1 MQGLSGDSA
10 HMSMDGL
17 SLYSAMNELNK
28 RLAGGKIDK
37 IQQTDKEELLLMVR
51 SLGQTYRLLINASA
65 ADNRVQLTELKK
77 QAPSEAPMFCML
89 LRKRIAGGKI
99 VRFEQE
105 RLDRVLKISI
115 ETYNDLGDL
124 SVFALY
130 CELMGKHSN
139 IILVNEKGVIVDA
152 IKHVGLGMSSVR
164 FVMPGLEYSAPP
176 AQDKQD
182 PSKASADDF
191 SMAMCMV
198 GMSIAK
204 ALSNAFFGLS
214 PAVAAQLAAR
224 YTDKTECT
232 QLSEA
237 EREELAERL
246 AAFYAD
252 MAHGKEKASAVL
264 NALGETEAVY
274 PFAISG
280 SGIKLYDSIGEAL
293 DSLYINSDR
302 REWAKR
308 HGASARKVLQNNI
321 ERCEKKLALYA
332 DALNSE
338 EQMEKCRLYGELLTA
353 NLHSLKSGTDT
364 VAVDNY
370 YADPVECIAI
380 PLDRQLTPG
389 ENAQRYYKKYQK
401 LKAARDMAIVQ
412 REQTLSELNYL
423 EGQLD
428 NLTKCT
434 AENELSELIEELK
447 EQGYIKRDKGGKKK
461 MKHAASKPMHF
472 VSSTGAD
479 IYVGKNNRQND
490 ELTLRFASPN
500 DIWMHTKNIPGSHVI
515 VKGASEQDTATMT
528 EAALL
533 AAYYSRARGSE
544 NVAVDY
550 TTRKYVK
557 KPAGAKPG
565 MVIYT
570 TNKTAYVTPSEEAV
584 AGLKER

>member
-1 MQGLSGDSA
+1 
-10 HMSMDGL
+10 MSMDGL

-214 PAVAAQLAAR
+214 PAVAAQLVAR

-274 PFAISG
+274 PFAIAG
-280 SGIKLYDSIGEAL
+280 GGIKLYDSIGEAL

-332 DALNSE
+332 DALNSG

-364 VAVDNY
+364 AAVDNY

-447 EQGYIKRDKGGKKK
+447 DQGYIKRDKGGKKK
-461 MKHAASKPMHF
+461 MKLAASKPMHF

-500 DIWMHTKNIPGSHVI
+500 DIWMHAKNIPGSHVI

>member
-1 MQGLSGDSA
+1 
-10 HMSMDGL
+10 MSMDGL

-139 IILVNEKGVIVDA
+139 IILVTEKGVIVDA

-214 PAVAAQLAAR
+214 PAVAAQLVAR
-224 YTDKTECT
+224 YTNKTECT

-252 MAHGKEKASAVL
+252 MAQGKEKASAVL

-274 PFAISG
+274 PFAIAG
-280 SGIKLYDSIGEAL
+280 GGIKLYDSIGEAL

-332 DALNSE
+332 DALNSG

-364 VAVDNY
+364 AAVDNY
-370 YADPVECIAI
+370 YADPVERIAI

-461 MKHAASKPMHF
+461 MKLAASKPMHF

-500 DIWMHTKNIPGSHVI
+500 DIWMHAKNIPGSHVI

-550 TTRKYVK
+550 TPRKYVK

>member
-1 MQGLSGDSA
+1 
-10 HMSMDGL
+10 MSMDGL

-105 RLDRVLKISI
+105 WLDRVLKISI

-214 PAVAAQLAAR
+214 PAVAAQLVAR

-237 EREELAERL
+237 EREELASRL

-252 MAHGKEKASAVL
+252 IAQGKEKASAVL

-274 PFAISG
+274 PFAIAG
-280 SGIKLYDSIGEAL
+280 GGIKLYDSIGEAL

-308 HGASARKVLQNNI
+308 HGASSRKVLQNNI

-332 DALNSE
+332 DALNSG

-364 VAVDNY
+364 AAVDNY
-370 YADPVECIAI
+370 YADPVERIAI

-447 EQGYIKRDKGGKKK
+447 EQGYIKRDKGGRKK
-461 MKHAASKPMHF
+461 MKLAASKPMHF

-550 TTRKYVK
+550 TPRKYVK

>member
-1 MQGLSGDSA
+1 
-10 HMSMDGL
+10 MSMDGL

-130 CELMGKHSN
+130 CELMCKHSN

-214 PAVAAQLAAR
+214 PAVAAQLVAR
-224 YTDKTECT
+224 YTNKTECT

-252 MAHGKEKASAVL
+252 MAQGKEKASAVL

-293 DSLYINSDR
+293 DGLYINSDR

-332 DALNSE
+332 DALNSG

-364 VAVDNY
+364 AAVDNY
-370 YADPVECIAI
+370 YADPVERIAI

-447 EQGYIKRDKGGKKK
+447 DQGYIKRDKGGKKK
-461 MKHAASKPMHF
+461 MKLAASKPMHF

-500 DIWMHTKNIPGSHVI
+500 DIWMHAKNIPGSHVI

-550 TTRKYVK
+550 TPRKYVK

>member
-1 MQGLSGDSA
+1 
-10 HMSMDGL
+10 MSMDGL

-51 SLGQTYRLLINASA
+51 SLGQTYRLLINASV

-214 PAVAAQLAAR
+214 PAVAAQLVAR

-252 MAHGKEKASAVL
+252 MAQGKEKASAVL

-274 PFAISG
+274 PFAIAG
-280 SGIKLYDSIGEAL
+280 GGIKLYDSIGEAL

-332 DALNSE
+332 DALNSG

-364 VAVDNY
+364 AAVDNY
-370 YADPVECIAI
+370 YADPVERIAI

-412 REQTLSELNYL
+412 REQTLNELDYL

-447 EQGYIKRDKGGKKK
+447 DQGYIKRDKGGKKK
-461 MKHAASKPMHF
+461 MKLAASKPMHF

-550 TTRKYVK
+550 TPRKYVK

>member
-1 MQGLSGDSA
+1 
-10 HMSMDGL
+10 MSMDGL

-214 PAVAAQLAAR
+214 PAVAAQLVAR

-252 MAHGKEKASAVL
+252 MAQGKEKASAVL

-332 DALNSE
+332 DALNSG

-364 VAVDNY
+364 AAVDNY
-370 YADPVECIAI
+370 YADPVERIAV

-461 MKHAASKPMHF
+461 MKLAASKPMHF

-550 TTRKYVK
+550 TPRKYVK

>member
-1 MQGLSGDSA
+1 
-10 HMSMDGL
+10 MSMDGL

-65 ADNRVQLTELKK
+65 SDNRVQLTELKK

-214 PAVAAQLAAR
+214 PAVAAQLVAR

-237 EREELAERL
+237 ERKELAERL

-252 MAHGKEKASAVL
+252 MAQGKEKASAVL

-332 DALNSE
+332 DALNSG

-364 VAVDNY
+364 AAVDNY
-370 YADPVECIAI
+370 YADPVERIAI

-447 EQGYIKRDKGGKKK
+447 DQGYIKRDKGGKKK
-461 MKHAASKPMHF
+461 MKLAASKPMHF
-472 VSSTGAD
+472 VSSTDAD

-550 TTRKYVK
+550 TPRKYVK

>member
-1 MQGLSGDSA
+1 
-10 HMSMDGL
+10 MSMDGL

-182 PSKASADDF
+182 PSKASAGDF

-214 PAVAAQLAAR
+214 PAVAAQLVAR

-237 EREELAERL
+237 ERKELAERL

-252 MAHGKEKASAVL
+252 MAQGKEKASAVL

-364 VAVDNY
+364 AAVDNY
-370 YADPVECIAI
+370 YADPVERIAI

-447 EQGYIKRDKGGKKK
+447 DQGYIKRDKGGKKK
-461 MKHAASKPMHF
+461 MKLAASKPMHF

-500 DIWMHTKNIPGSHVI
+500 DIWMHAKNIPGSHVI

-550 TTRKYVK
+550 TPRKYVK

>member
-1 MQGLSGDSA
+1 
-10 HMSMDGL
+10 MSMDGL

-214 PAVAAQLAAR
+214 PAVAAQLVAR

-252 MAHGKEKASAVL
+252 MAQGKEKASAVL

-274 PFAISG
+274 PFAIAG
-280 SGIKLYDSIGEAL
+280 GGIKLYDSIGEGL

-332 DALNSE
+332 DALNSG

-364 VAVDNY
+364 AAVDNY
-370 YADPVECIAI
+370 YADPVERIAI

-447 EQGYIKRDKGGKKK
+447 DQGYIKRDKGGRKK
-461 MKHAASKPMHF
+461 MKLAASKPMHF

-500 DIWMHTKNIPGSHVI
+500 DIWMHTKNILGSHVI

-550 TTRKYVK
+550 TPRKYVK

>member
-1 MQGLSGDSA
+1 
-10 HMSMDGL
+10 MSMDGL

-37 IQQTDKEELLLMVR
+37 IQQTDKEELFLMVR

-214 PAVAAQLAAR
+214 PAVAAQLVAR

-252 MAHGKEKASAVL
+252 MAQGKEKASAVL

-280 SGIKLYDSIGEAL
+280 SGIKLYDSIGKAL

-332 DALNSE
+332 DALNSG

-364 VAVDNY
+364 AAVDNY
-370 YADPVECIAI
+370 YADPVERIAI

-461 MKHAASKPMHF
+461 MKLAASKPMHF

-500 DIWMHTKNIPGSHVI
+500 DIWMHAKNIPGSHVI

-550 TTRKYVK
+550 TPRKYVK

>member
-1 MQGLSGDSA
+1 
-10 HMSMDGL
+10 MSMDGL

-182 PSKASADDF
+182 PSKASAGDY
-191 SMAMCMV
+191 SMAMRMV
-198 GMSIAK
+198 GMGIAK

-252 MAHGKEKASAVL
+252 MAQGKEKASAVL

-274 PFAISG
+274 PFAIAG
-280 SGIKLYDSIGEAL
+280 GGIKLYDSIGEAL

-332 DALNSE
+332 DALNSG

-364 VAVDNY
+364 AAVDNY

-447 EQGYIKRDKGGKKK
+447 DQGYIKRDKGGKKK
-461 MKHAASKPMHF
+461 MKLAASKPMHF

-490 ELTLRFASPN
+490 ELTLHFASPN

-550 TTRKYVK
+550 TPRKYVK

>member
-1 MQGLSGDSA
+1 
-10 HMSMDGL
+10 MSMDGL

-214 PAVAAQLAAR
+214 PAVAAQLVAR
-224 YTDKTECT
+224 YTNKTDCT
-232 QLSEA
+232 QLCEA

-252 MAHGKEKASAVL
+252 MAQGKEKASAVL

-332 DALNSE
+332 DALNSG

-364 VAVDNY
+364 AAVDNY
-370 YADPVECIAI
+370 YADPVERIAI

-447 EQGYIKRDKGGKKK
+447 DQGYIKRDKGGKKK
-461 MKHAASKPMHF
+461 MKLAASKPMHF
-472 VSSTGAD
+472 VSSTGTD

-500 DIWMHTKNIPGSHVI
+500 DIWMHAKNIPGSHVI

-550 TTRKYVK
+550 TPRKYVK

>member
-1 MQGLSGDSA
+1 
-10 HMSMDGL
+10 MSMDGL

-105 RLDRVLKISI
+105 RLDRGLKISI

-182 PSKASADDF
+182 PSKASVDDF

-214 PAVAAQLAAR
+214 PAVAAQLVAR

-274 PFAISG
+274 PFAIAG
-280 SGIKLYDSIGEAL
+280 GGIKLYDSIGEAL

-364 VAVDNY
+364 AAVDNY
-370 YADPVECIAI
+370 YADPVERIAI

-412 REQTLSELNYL
+412 REQTLSEQNYL

-447 EQGYIKRDKGGKKK
+447 DQGYIKRDKGGKKK
-461 MKHAASKPMHF
+461 MKLAASKPMHF

-550 TTRKYVK
+550 TPRKYVK

>member
-1 MQGLSGDSA
+1 
-10 HMSMDGL
+10 MSMDGL

-214 PAVAAQLAAR
+214 PAVAAQLVAR

-252 MAHGKEKASAVL
+252 MAQGKEKASAVL
-264 NALGETEAVY
+264 NAFGETEAVY
-274 PFAISG
+274 PFAIAG
-280 SGIKLYDSIGEAL
+280 GGIKLYDSIGEAL

-332 DALNSE
+332 DALNNG

-364 VAVDNY
+364 AAVDNY
-370 YADPVECIAI
+370 YADPVERIAI

-447 EQGYIKRDKGGKKK
+447 DQGYIKRDKGGKKK
-461 MKHAASKPMHF
+461 MKLAASKPMHF

-490 ELTLRFASPN
+490 ELTLHFASPN

-550 TTRKYVK
+550 TPRKYVK

>member
-1 MQGLSGDSA
+1 
-10 HMSMDGL
+10 MSMDGL

-65 ADNRVQLTELKK
+65 ADNCVQLTELKK

-182 PSKASADDF
+182 PSKASARDF

-198 GMSIAK
+198 GMGIAK

-214 PAVAAQLAAR
+214 PAVAAQLVAR

-246 AAFYAD
+246 TAFYAD
-252 MAHGKEKASAVL
+252 MAQGKEKASAVL

-332 DALNSE
+332 DALNSG

-364 VAVDNY
+364 AAVDNY
-370 YADPVECIAI
+370 YADPVERIAI

-412 REQTLSELNYL
+412 REQTLNELDYL

-447 EQGYIKRDKGGKKK
+447 DQGYIKRDKGGRKK
-461 MKHAASKPMHF
+461 MKLAASKPMHF

-584 AGLKER
+584 AGLKERQ

>member
-1 MQGLSGDSA
+1 
-10 HMSMDGL
+10 MSMDGL

-182 PSKASADDF
+182 PSKASVDDF

-214 PAVAAQLAAR
+214 PAVAAQLVAR

-237 EREELAERL
+237 EREELASRL
-246 AAFYAD
+246 VGFYAD
-252 MAHGKEKASAVL
+252 MAHDKEKASAVL

-308 HGASARKVLQNNI
+308 HGTSARKVLQNNI

-364 VAVDNY
+364 AAVDNY

-461 MKHAASKPMHF
+461 MKLAASKPMHF

-500 DIWMHTKNIPGSHVI
+500 DIWMHAKNIPGSHVI

-550 TTRKYVK
+550 TPRKYVK

>member
-1 MQGLSGDSA
+1 
-10 HMSMDGL
+10 MSMDGL

-214 PAVAAQLAAR
+214 PAVAAQLVAR

-252 MAHGKEKASAVL
+252 MAQGKEKASAVL
-264 NALGETEAVY
+264 NAFGETEAVY
-274 PFAISG
+274 PFAIAG
-280 SGIKLYDSIGEAL
+280 GGIKLYDSIGEAL

-332 DALNSE
+332 DALNSG

-364 VAVDNY
+364 AAVDNY
-370 YADPVECIAI
+370 YADPVERIAI

-447 EQGYIKRDKGGKKK
+447 DQGYIKRDKGGKKK
-461 MKHAASKPMHF
+461 MKLAASKPMHF

-490 ELTLRFASPN
+490 ELTLHFASPN

-550 TTRKYVK
+550 TPRKYVK

>member
-1 MQGLSGDSA
+1 
-10 HMSMDGL
+10 MSMDGL

-214 PAVAAQLAAR
+214 PAVAAQLVAR
-224 YTDKTECT
+224 YTNKTECT

-252 MAHGKEKASAVL
+252 MAQGKEKASAVL

-332 DALNSE
+332 DALNSG

-364 VAVDNY
+364 AAVDNY
-370 YADPVECIAI
+370 YADPVERIAI

-447 EQGYIKRDKGGKKK
+447 DQGYIKRDKGGKKK
-461 MKHAASKPMHF
+461 MKLAASKPMHF

-550 TTRKYVK
+550 TPRKYVK

>member
-1 MQGLSGDSA
+1 
-10 HMSMDGL
+10 MSMDGL

-214 PAVAAQLAAR
+214 PAVAAQLVAR

-252 MAHGKEKASAVL
+252 MAQGKEKASAVL

-274 PFAISG
+274 PFAIAG
-280 SGIKLYDSIGEAL
+280 GGIKLYDSIGEAL

-332 DALNSE
+332 DALNSG

-364 VAVDNY
+364 AAVDNY
-370 YADPVECIAI
+370 YADPVERIAI

-447 EQGYIKRDKGGKKK
+447 DQGYIKRDKGGKKK
-461 MKHAASKPMHF
+461 MKLAASKPMHF

-550 TTRKYVK
+550 TPRKYVK
-557 KPAGAKPG
+557 KPASAKPG

>member
-1 MQGLSGDSA
+1 
-10 HMSMDGL
+10 MSMDGL

-214 PAVAAQLAAR
+214 PAVAAQLVAR

-252 MAHGKEKASAVL
+252 MAQGKEKASAVL

-274 PFAISG
+274 PFAIAG
-280 SGIKLYDSIGEAL
+280 GGIKLYDSIGEGL

-332 DALNSE
+332 DALNSG

-364 VAVDNY
+364 AAVDNY
-370 YADPVECIAI
+370 YADPVERIAI

-447 EQGYIKRDKGGKKK
+447 DQGYIKRDKGGRKK
-461 MKHAASKPMHF
+461 MKLAASKPMHF

-490 ELTLRFASPN
+490 ELTLHFASPN
-500 DIWMHTKNIPGSHVI
+500 DIWMHTKNILGSHVI

-550 TTRKYVK
+550 TPRKYVK

>member
-1 MQGLSGDSA
+1 
-10 HMSMDGL
+10 MSMDGL

-214 PAVAAQLAAR
+214 PAVAAQLVAR

-232 QLSEA
+232 QLSEV

-246 AAFYAD
+246 TAFYAD
-252 MAHGKEKASAVL
+252 MAQGKEKASAVL

-274 PFAISG
+274 PFAIAG
-280 SGIKLYDSIGEAL
+280 GGIKLYDSIGEAL

-332 DALNSE
+332 DALNSG

-364 VAVDNY
+364 AAVDNY
-370 YADPVECIAI
+370 YADPVERIAI

-447 EQGYIKRDKGGKKK
+447 DQGYIKRDKGGKKK
-461 MKHAASKPMHF
+461 MKLAASKPMHF

-533 AAYYSRARGSE
+533 AAYYSRARGSD

-550 TTRKYVK
+550 TPRKYVK

>member
-1 MQGLSGDSA
+1 
-10 HMSMDGL
+10 MSMDGL

-214 PAVAAQLAAR
+214 PAVAAQLVAR

-237 EREELAERL
+237 ERKELAERL

-252 MAHGKEKASAVL
+252 MAQGKEKASAVL

-364 VAVDNY
+364 AAVDNY
-370 YADPVECIAI
+370 YADPVERIAI

-447 EQGYIKRDKGGKKK
+447 DQGYIKRDKGGRKK
-461 MKHAASKPMHF
+461 MKLAASKPMHF

-515 VKGASEQDTATMT
+515 VKGASEQDTAAMT

-550 TTRKYVK
+550 TPRKYVK

>member
-1 MQGLSGDSA
+1 
-10 HMSMDGL
+10 MSMDGL

-65 ADNRVQLTELKK
+65 SDNRVQLTELKK

-214 PAVAAQLAAR
+214 PAVAAQLVAR

-252 MAHGKEKASAVL
+252 MAQGKEKASAVL

-274 PFAISG
+274 PFAIAG
-280 SGIKLYDSIGEAL
+280 GGIKLYDSIGEAL

-364 VAVDNY
+364 AAVDNY
-370 YADPVECIAI
+370 YADPVERIAI

-412 REQTLSELNYL
+412 REQTLSEQNYL

-447 EQGYIKRDKGGKKK
+447 DQGYIKRDKGGKKK
-461 MKHAASKPMHF
+461 MKLAASKPMHF

-550 TTRKYVK
+550 TPRKYVK

>member
-1 MQGLSGDSA
+1 
-10 HMSMDGL
+10 MSMDGL

-182 PSKASADDF
+182 PSKASAGDF

-214 PAVAAQLAAR
+214 PAVAAQLVAR

-237 EREELAERL
+237 EREELASRL
-246 AAFYAD
+246 VGFYAD
-252 MAHGKEKASAVL
+252 MAQGKEKASAVL

-280 SGIKLYDSIGEAL
+280 SGIKLYNSIGEAL

-338 EQMEKCRLYGELLTA
+338 EQMVKCRLYGELLTA

-364 VAVDNY
+364 AAVDNY
-370 YADPVECIAI
+370 YADPVERIAI

-447 EQGYIKRDKGGKKK
+447 DQGYIKRDKGGKKK
-461 MKHAASKPMHF
+461 MKLAASKPMHF
-472 VSSTGAD
+472 VSSTGTD

-500 DIWMHTKNIPGSHVI
+500 DIWMHAKNIPGSHVI

-550 TTRKYVK
+550 TPRKYVK

>member
-1 MQGLSGDSA
+1 
-10 HMSMDGL
+10 MSMDGL

-130 CELMGKHSN
+130 CELIGKHSN

-214 PAVAAQLAAR
+214 PAVAAQLVAR

-252 MAHGKEKASAVL
+252 MAQGKEKASAVL
-264 NALGETEAVY
+264 NAFGETEAVY
-274 PFAISG
+274 PFAIAG
-280 SGIKLYDSIGEAL
+280 GGIKLYDSIGEAL

-332 DALNSE
+332 DALNSG

-364 VAVDNY
+364 AAVDNY
-370 YADPVECIAI
+370 YADPVERIAI

-447 EQGYIKRDKGGKKK
+447 DQGYIKRDKGGKKK
-461 MKHAASKPMHF
+461 MKLAASKPMHF

-490 ELTLRFASPN
+490 ELTLHFASPN

-550 TTRKYVK
+550 TPRKYVK

>member
-1 MQGLSGDSA
+1 
-10 HMSMDGL
+10 MSMDGL

-182 PSKASADDF
+182 PSKASVDDF

-214 PAVAAQLAAR
+214 PAVAAQLVAR

-237 EREELAERL
+237 EREELASRL
-246 AAFYAD
+246 VGFYAD
-252 MAHGKEKASAVL
+252 MAQGKEKASAVL

-364 VAVDNY
+364 AAVDNY

-447 EQGYIKRDKGGKKK
+447 DQGYIKRDKGGKKK
-461 MKHAASKPMHF
+461 MKLAASKPMHF

-550 TTRKYVK
+550 TPRKYVK

>member
-1 MQGLSGDSA
+1 
-10 HMSMDGL
+10 MSMDGL

-214 PAVAAQLAAR
+214 PAVAAQLVAR

-252 MAHGKEKASAVL
+252 MAQGKEKASAVL

-274 PFAISG
+274 PFAIAG
-280 SGIKLYDSIGEAL
+280 GGIKLYDSIGEAL
-293 DSLYINSDR
+293 DGLYINSDR

-332 DALNSE
+332 DALNSG

-364 VAVDNY
+364 AAVDNY
-370 YADPVECIAI
+370 YADPVERIAI

-412 REQTLSELNYL
+412 REQTLNELDYL

-447 EQGYIKRDKGGKKK
+447 DQGYIKRDKGGKKK
-461 MKHAASKPMHF
+461 MKLAASKPMHF

-550 TTRKYVK
+550 TPRKYVK

>member
-1 MQGLSGDSA
+1 
-10 HMSMDGL
+10 MSMDGL

-105 RLDRVLKISI
+105 QLDRVLKISI

-214 PAVAAQLAAR
+214 PAVAAQLVAR

-237 EREELAERL
+237 ERKELAERL

-252 MAHGKEKASAVL
+252 MAQGKEKASAVL

-332 DALNSE
+332 DALNSG

-364 VAVDNY
+364 AAVDNY
-370 YADPVECIAI
+370 YADPVERIAI

-447 EQGYIKRDKGGKKK
+447 DQGYIKRDKGGKKK
-461 MKHAASKPMHF
+461 MKLAASKPMHF
-472 VSSTGAD
+472 VSSTGTD

-500 DIWMHTKNIPGSHVI
+500 DIWMHAKNIPGSHVI

-550 TTRKYVK
+550 TPRKYVK

>member
-1 MQGLSGDSA
+1 
-10 HMSMDGL
+10 MSMDGL

-214 PAVAAQLAAR
+214 PAVAAQLVAR

-252 MAHGKEKASAVL
+252 MAQGKEKASAVL

-274 PFAISG
+274 PFAIAG
-280 SGIKLYDSIGEAL
+280 GGIKLYDSIGEAL

-364 VAVDNY
+364 AAVDNY
-370 YADPVECIAI
+370 YADPVERIAI

-461 MKHAASKPMHF
+461 MKLAASKPMHF

-550 TTRKYVK
+550 TPRKYVK

>member
-1 MQGLSGDSA
+1 
-10 HMSMDGL
+10 MSMDGL

-214 PAVAAQLAAR
+214 PAVAAQLVAR

-246 AAFYAD
+246 TAFYAD
-252 MAHGKEKASAVL
+252 MAQGKEKSSAVL

-332 DALNSE
+332 DALNSG

-364 VAVDNY
+364 AAVDNY
-370 YADPVECIAI
+370 YADPVERIAI

-447 EQGYIKRDKGGKKK
+447 DQGYIKRDKGGKKK
-461 MKHAASKPMHF
+461 MKLAASKPMHF

-550 TTRKYVK
+550 TPRKYVK

>member
-1 MQGLSGDSA
+1 
-10 HMSMDGL
+10 MSMDGL

-139 IILVNEKGVIVDA
+139 IILANEKGVIVDA

-214 PAVAAQLAAR
+214 PAVAAQLVAR

-237 EREELAERL
+237 ERKELAERL

-252 MAHGKEKASAVL
+252 MAQGKEKASAVL

-274 PFAISG
+274 PFAIAG
-280 SGIKLYDSIGEAL
+280 GGIKLYDSIGEAL

-332 DALNSE
+332 DALNSG

-364 VAVDNY
+364 AAVDNY
-370 YADPVECIAI
+370 YADPVERIAI

-412 REQTLSELNYL
+412 REQTLSE
-423 EGQLD
+423 GQLD

-447 EQGYIKRDKGGKKK
+447 DQGYIKRDKGGKKK
-461 MKHAASKPMHF
+461 MKLAASKPMHF

-490 ELTLRFASPN
+490 ELTLHFASPN
-500 DIWMHTKNIPGSHVI
+500 DIWMHAKNIPGSHVI

-550 TTRKYVK
+550 TPRKYVK

>member
-1 MQGLSGDSA
+1 
-10 HMSMDGL
+10 MSMDGL

-28 RLAGGKIDK
+28 RLALGKIDK

-65 ADNRVQLTELKK
+65 SDNRVQLTELKK

-124 SVFALY
+124 SEFALY

-182 PSKASADDF
+182 PSKASAGDF

-198 GMSIAK
+198 GMGIAK

-214 PAVAAQLAAR
+214 PAVAAQLVAR

-246 AAFYAD
+246 TAFYAD
-252 MAHGKEKASAVL
+252 MAQGKEKASAVL

-364 VAVDNY
+364 AAVDNY
-370 YADPVECIAI
+370 YADPVERIAI

-412 REQTLSELNYL
+412 REQTLNELDYL

-447 EQGYIKRDKGGKKK
+447 DQGYIKRDKGGKKK
-461 MKHAASKPMHF
+461 MKLAASKPMHF

-500 DIWMHTKNIPGSHVI
+500 DIWMHAKNIPGSHVI
-515 VKGASEQDTATMT
+515 VKGAGEQDTAAMT

-550 TTRKYVK
+550 TPRKYVK

>member
-1 MQGLSGDSA
+1 
-10 HMSMDGL
+10 MSMDGL

-182 PSKASADDF
+182 PSKASAGDF

-214 PAVAAQLAAR
+214 SAVAAQLVAR

-252 MAHGKEKASAVL
+252 MAQGKEKASAVL

-274 PFAISG
+274 PFAIAG
-280 SGIKLYDSIGEAL
+280 GGIKLYDSIGEAL

-332 DALNSE
+332 DALNSG

-364 VAVDNY
+364 AAVDNY
-370 YADPVECIAI
+370 YADPVERIAI

-412 REQTLSELNYL
+412 REQTLSEQNYL

-447 EQGYIKRDKGGKKK
+447 DQGYIKRDKGGKKK
-461 MKHAASKPMHF
+461 MKLAASKPMHF

-550 TTRKYVK
+550 TPRKYVK

>member
-1 MQGLSGDSA
+1 
-10 HMSMDGL
+10 MSMDGL

-182 PSKASADDF
+182 PSKASVDDF

-214 PAVAAQLAAR
+214 PAVAAQLVAR

-252 MAHGKEKASAVL
+252 MAQGKEKASAVL

-274 PFAISG
+274 PFAIAG
-280 SGIKLYDSIGEAL
+280 GGIKLYDSIGEAL
-293 DSLYINSDR
+293 DGLYINSDR

-332 DALNSE
+332 DALNSG

-364 VAVDNY
+364 AAVDNY
-370 YADPVECIAI
+370 YADPVERIAI

-447 EQGYIKRDKGGKKK
+447 DQGYIKRDKGGKKK
-461 MKHAASKPMHF
+461 MKLAASKPMHF

-550 TTRKYVK
+550 TPRKYVK

>member
-1 MQGLSGDSA
+1 
-10 HMSMDGL
+10 MSMDGL

-65 ADNRVQLTELKK
+65 SDNRVQLTELKK

-124 SVFALY
+124 SEFALY

-139 IILVNEKGVIVDA
+139 IILVNEKGIIVDA

-182 PSKASADDF
+182 PSKASAGDF

-214 PAVAAQLAAR
+214 PAVAAQLVAR

-237 EREELAERL
+237 EREELASRL

-252 MAHGKEKASAVL
+252 IAQGKEKASAVL

-274 PFAISG
+274 PFAIVG

-332 DALNSE
+332 DALNSG

-364 VAVDNY
+364 AAVDNY
-370 YADPVECIAI
+370 YADPAERIAI

-412 REQTLSELNYL
+412 REQTLNELDYL

-447 EQGYIKRDKGGKKK
+447 DQGYIKRDKGGKKK
-461 MKHAASKPMHF
+461 MKLAASKPMHF

-550 TTRKYVK
+550 TPRKYVK

>member
-1 MQGLSGDSA
+1 
-10 HMSMDGL
+10 MSMDGL

-152 IKHVGLGMSSVR
+152 IKHVGLGMSSMR

-182 PSKASADDF
+182 PSKASVDDF

-214 PAVAAQLAAR
+214 PAVAAQLVAR

-274 PFAISG
+274 PFAIAG
-280 SGIKLYDSIGEAL
+280 GGIKLYDSIGEAL

-364 VAVDNY
+364 AAVDNY
-370 YADPVECIAI
+370 YADPVERIAI

-412 REQTLSELNYL
+412 REQTLSEQNYL

-447 EQGYIKRDKGGKKK
+447 DQGYIKRDKGGKKK
-461 MKHAASKPMHF
+461 MKLAASKPMHF

-550 TTRKYVK
+550 TPRKYVK

>member
-1 MQGLSGDSA
+1 
-10 HMSMDGL
+10 MSMDGL

-214 PAVAAQLAAR
+214 PAVAAQLVAR

-274 PFAISG
+274 PFAIAG
-280 SGIKLYDSIGEAL
+280 GGIKLYDSIGEAL

-364 VAVDNY
+364 AAVDNY
-370 YADPVECIAI
+370 YADPVEHIAI

-412 REQTLSELNYL
+412 REQTLNELDYL

-447 EQGYIKRDKGGKKK
+447 DQGYIKRDKGGKKK
-461 MKHAASKPMHF
+461 MKLAASKPMHF

-550 TTRKYVK
+550 TPRKYVK

>member
-1 MQGLSGDSA
+1 
-10 HMSMDGL
+10 MSMDGL

-115 ETYNDLGDL
+115 ETYSDLGDL

-214 PAVAAQLAAR
+214 PAVAAQLVAR
-224 YTDKTECT
+224 YTNKTECT

-252 MAHGKEKASAVL
+252 MAQGKEKASAVL

-274 PFAISG
+274 PFAIAG
-280 SGIKLYDSIGEAL
+280 GGIKLYDSIGEAL

-332 DALNSE
+332 DALNSG

-364 VAVDNY
+364 AAVDNY
-370 YADPVECIAI
+370 YADPVERIAI

-461 MKHAASKPMHF
+461 MKLAASKPMHF

-500 DIWMHTKNIPGSHVI
+500 DIWMHAKNIPGSHVI

-550 TTRKYVK
+550 TPRKYVK

>member
-1 MQGLSGDSA
+1 
-10 HMSMDGL
+10 MSMDGL

-182 PSKASADDF
+182 PSKASAGDF

-214 PAVAAQLAAR
+214 PAVAAQLVAR

-252 MAHGKEKASAVL
+252 MAQGKEKASAVL

-280 SGIKLYDSIGEAL
+280 GGIKLYDSIGEAL

-332 DALNSE
+332 DALNSG

-364 VAVDNY
+364 AAVDNY
-370 YADPVECIAI
+370 YADPVERIAI

-461 MKHAASKPMHF
+461 MKLAASKPMHF

-550 TTRKYVK
+550 TPRKYVK